1 MKRYLAFDGINGD
14 REEFD
19 TIEEAREWLEDCFL
33 SPDEGYHPDFA
44 SCKIYQLAETVEC
57 EVVDKK
63 ENYKYIYEDDI
74 PEGDN
79 ESQAW
84 PYSTDFDE
92 IWKHKFVSE
101 TDKKIA
107 DKMVSER
114 LREELGLYNDWLNG
128 ESKKYLTSPY
138 IDEYLKSKYYF
149 KSRETKGGR
158 K

>member
-1 MKRYLAFDGINGD
+1 MKKYLAFDGINGD
-14 REEFD
+14 HEEFD

-107 DKMVSER
+107 DKMVEER
-114 LREELGLYNDWLNG
+114 LREELIAYDTWLQTHKWRTSDIDTPTQAVNKYF
-128 ESKKYLTSPY
+128 ESRDSH
-138 IDEYLKSKYYF
+138 E
-149 KSRETKGGR
+149 
-158 K
+158 

>member
-1 MKRYLAFDGINGD
+1 MKKYLAFDGINGGHED
-14 REEFD
+14 FD
-19 TIEEAREWLEDCFL
+19 TIEEARKWLEDCFL

-107 DKMVSER
+107 DKMVEER
-114 LREELGLYNDWLNG
+114 LREELIAYDTWLQTHKWRTSDIDTPTQAVNKYF
-128 ESKKYLTSPY
+128 ESRDSH
-138 IDEYLKSKYYF
+138 E
-149 KSRETKGGR
+149 
-158 K
+158 

>member
-1 MKRYLAFDGINGD
+1 MKKYLAFDGINGGHED
-14 REEFD
+14 FD
-19 TIEEAREWLEDCFL
+19 TIEEARKWLEDCFL

-92 IWKHKFVSE
+92 IWEHKFVPVPSE
-101 TDKKIA
+101 LLRQRDELREALIVALEVMKPYNDLYNAAAERNAIKIA
-107 DKMVSER
+107 GQALKNSER
-114 LREELGLYNDWLNG
+114 
-128 ESKKYLTSPY
+128 
-138 IDEYLKSKYYF
+138 
-149 KSRETKGGR
+149 
-158 K
+158 

>member
-1 MKRYLAFDGINGD
+1 MKKYLAFDGINGGHED
-14 REEFD
+14 FD
-19 TIEEAREWLEDCFL
+19 TIEEARKWLEDCFL

-57 EVVDKK
+57 EVADKK

-92 IWKHKFVSE
+92 IWEHKFVPVPSE
-101 TDKKIA
+101 LLRQRD
-107 DKMVSER
+107 E
-114 LREELGLYNDWLNG
+114 LREA
-128 ESKKYLTSPY
+128 
-138 IDEYLKSKYYF
+138 LKRFTECMRRYWADTYQE
-149 KSRETKGGR
+149 ETPDLSLVIEAEAAIKNTDG
-158 K
+158 

>member
-92 IWKHKFVSE
+92 IWKHKFVPVPSE
-101 TDKKIA
+101 LLRQRD
-107 DKMVSER
+107 E
-114 LREELGLYNDWLNG
+114 LREAFNQMRQYWSL
-128 ESKKYLTSPY
+128 
-138 IDEYLKSKYYF
+138 IDSEADAEQIAGSLWEVLAIAEAAIKNT
-149 KSRETKGGR
+149 ETK
-158 K
+158 

>member
-1 MKRYLAFDGINGD
+1 MKKYLAVDGINGD

-92 IWKHKFVSE
+92 IWKHKFVPVPSKLLRQRDE
-101 TDKKIA
+101 
-107 DKMVSER
+107 
-114 LREELGLYNDWLNG
+114 LREELIKYDRWLC
-128 ESKKYLTSPY
+128 SPGNWGNKVPSPTECV
-138 IDEYLKSKYYF
+138 DEYLKNVK
-149 KSRETKGGR
+149 KS
-158 K
+158 

>member
-1 MKRYLAFDGINGD
+1 MKKYLAFDGINGGHED
-14 REEFD
+14 FD
-19 TIEEAREWLEDCFL
+19 TIEEARKWLEDCFL

-92 IWKHKFVSE
+92 IWKHKFVAE
-101 TDKKIA
+101 
-107 DKMVSER
+107 KMVEEK
-114 LREELGLYNDWLNG
+114 LREELIRFLKWDLGSGYGGMTD
-128 ESKKYLTSPY
+128 EEI
-138 IDEYLKSKYYF
+138 IDEYLKN
-149 KSRETKGGR
+149 REK
-158 K
+158 

>member
-14 REEFD
+14 HEEFD
-19 TIEEAREWLEDCFL
+19 TIEEAREWLEDCFS
-33 SPDEGYHPDFA
+33 SPDEGYHPDFQ

-57 EVVDKK
+57 EVVDKQ

-92 IWKHKFVSE
+92 IWKHRFV
-101 TDKKIA
+101 A

-114 LREELGLYNDWLNG
+114 DDDVFDKMNCLIGYLERWLNNPQSNNPPA
-128 ESKKYLTSPY
+128 ELRSV
-138 IDEYLKSKYYF
+138 IDEAIEYLKTRDK
-149 KSRETKGGR
+149 
-158 K
+158 

>member
-1 MKRYLAFDGINGD
+1 MKKYLAFDGINGGHED
-14 REEFD
+14 FD
-19 TIEEAREWLEDCFL
+19 TIEEARKWLEDCFL

-101 TDKKIA
+101 TDQKIV

-114 LREELGLYNDWLNG
+114 LREELIKYMAWYNGHETGADEEL
-128 ESKKYLTSPY
+128 
-138 IDEYLKSKYYF
+138 IDEYLSEKDSEDEGTC
-149 KSRETKGGR
+149 SL
-158 K
+158 

>member
-33 SPDEGYHPDFA
+33 DEEEGYHPDFQ

-63 ENYKYIYEDDI
+63 ENYKYMDEDDI
-74 PEGDN
+74 PEDDN
-79 ESQAW
+79 ESIAW

-92 IWKHKFVSE
+92 IWKHKFV
-101 TDKKIA
+101 A

-114 LREELGLYNDWLNG
+114 LREELIAFLDKRYHTITLSRLGN
-128 ESKKYLTSPY
+128 
-138 IDEYLKSKYYF
+138 IDAVDLYLKS
-149 KSRETKGGR
+149 REK
-158 K
+158 

>member
-14 REEFD
+14 HEEFD

-33 SPDEGYHPDFA
+33 SPGEGYHPDFQ

-63 ENYKYIYEDDI
+63 ENYKYMDEDDI

-92 IWKHKFVSE
+92 IWKHKFV
-101 TDKKIA
+101 A
-107 DKMVSER
+107 DKMMSER
-114 LREELGLYNDWLNG
+114 LREELIR
-128 ESKKYLTSPY
+128 Y
-138 IDEYLKSKYYF
+138 IKWYGGFNYENMTDEMLVNEYLNT
-149 KSRETKGGR
+149 REK
-158 K
+158 

>member
-1 MKRYLAFDGINGD
+1 MKKYLAFDGINGGHED
-14 REEFD
+14 FD
-19 TIEEAREWLEDCFL
+19 TIEEARKWLEDCFL

-92 IWKHKFVSE
+92 IWKHKFVPVPSE
-101 TDKKIA
+101 LLRQRDELREALIVALEVMKPYNDLYNAAAERNAIKIA
-107 DKMVSER
+107 GQALKNSER
-114 LREELGLYNDWLNG
+114 
-128 ESKKYLTSPY
+128 
-138 IDEYLKSKYYF
+138 
-149 KSRETKGGR
+149 
-158 K
+158 